1 MCDVGE
7 LVTRSRLRRLGHV
20 VRMGEHRLPPQMLY
34 GSLEGRGKVGRP
46 VGRWKDM
53 IEGDIRKRE
62 VIGWYDLAQ
71 DRKLWRS
78 VVAGERI
85 DAAVKRRRKGMQLE
99 SRQKQEDSKQE
110 GGGEGLT
117 CATCGRRFKGRKGG
131 GFQRHVYACH
141 GAGSNCSGSQD
152 GDGGGSS
159 SSSTTSTSV

>member
-1 MCDVGE
+1 
-7 LVTRSRLRRLGHV
+7 
-20 VRMGEHRLPPQMLY
+20 
-34 GSLEGRGKVGRP
+34 
-46 VGRWKDM
+46 M

-110 GGGEGLT
+110 DGAKSEGLA
-117 CATCGRRFKGRKGG
+117 CPTCGRRFKGRK
-131 GFQRHVYACH
+131 
-141 GAGSNCSGSQD
+141 
-152 GDGGGSS
+152 
-159 SSSTTSTSV
+159 